1 MITRDD
7 YLILGSGVIGL
18 AIGIALLESDSHL
31 RVRIVEKEIKSGLHA
46 SGRNSGVLHAGF
58 YYSPDSLKARFCKEG
73 NSALRKLASKH
84 GIPVKNVGK
93 VVVAK
98 NDEEAIRL
106 GQLFERGLT
115 NGVDLEIHD
124 AEKLSKFEPLA
135 RTFSR
140 FIWSPTT
147 SIASPSAIIEALEDE
162 FRNLG
167 GKISYGQKIELEEIC
182 GEIRD
187 RSNTFEAKHFIN
199 AAGAHAERISKSVG
213 VGLEFSMI
221 PFMGK
226 YRTVNQSALPIRT
239 LVYPVPHKINP
250 FLGTH
255 LTLTMNGKVKIGP
268 SAIPIFGREQYSMYS
283 GWNMNDFHQSVIGI
297 TALARGQSHGLW
309 EMTKSEFPN
318 LFTANLVK
326 ESSKL
331 VEDVLKI
338 KKWAKKPPGIRAQLV
353 HLPSGTLEQDF
364 IVLSH
369 LNSTHVLNAVSP
381 GWTSA
386 LPFARFIVENIDKTQ
401 GVTK

>member
-1 MITRDD
+1 MSSRDD

-18 AIGIALLESDSHL
+18 AIGIALLEADSRL
-31 RVRIVEKEIKSGLHA
+31 RVRIVEKEFKSGLHA

-73 NSALRKLASKH
+73 NSELKKIASKH
-84 GIPVKNVGK
+84 GVPVKSVGK

-98 NDEEAIRL
+98 NEEEAVRL

-115 NGVDLEIHD
+115 NGVDLEIYD
-124 AEKLSKFEPLA
+124 ADKLSKFEPLA
-135 RTFSR
+135 RTCSR

-147 SIASPSAIIEALEDE
+147 SIASPSAIVEALEDE

-167 GKISYGQKIELEEIC
+167 GKISYGQKIELKEIC
-182 GEIRD
+182 GEVRD
-187 RSNTFEAKHFIN
+187 QTNTFEAKHFIN
-199 AAGAHAERISKSVG
+199 AAGAHAERISKSIG

-226 YRTVNQSALPIRT
+226 YKTVNQSALPIRT

-283 GWNMNDFHQSVIGI
+283 GWNINDFYQSVRGI
-297 TALARGQSHGLW
+297 SALARGESHSLW

-318 LFTANLVK
+318 LFTSNLVK

-331 VEDVLKI
+331 VGDVLKV

-386 LPFARFIVENIDKTQ
+386 LPFARFIVENLDKTK

>member
-1 MITRDD
+1 MVSRDD
-7 YLILGSGVIGL
+7 YLILGSGVMGL
-18 AIGIALLESDSHL
+18 AIGIALLESESRL
-31 RVRIVEKEIKSGLHA
+31 CVRIVEKEFKSGLHA

-84 GIPVKNVGK
+84 GVPVKNVGK

-98 NDEEAIRL
+98 NEEEARRL
-106 GQLFERGLT
+106 GELFERGLT
-115 NGVDLEIHD
+115 NGVDLEIHS

-135 RTFSR
+135 RTTSK

-147 SIASPSAIIEALEDE
+147 AIASPLHIIDALEKE
-162 FRNLG
+162 FIGLG
-167 GKISYGQKIELEEIC
+167 GKISYGHNIELVEIS

-187 RSNTFEAKHFIN
+187 SSNSFEAKYFIN
-199 AAGAHAERISKSVG
+199 AAGAHAERISRSVG
-213 VGLEFSMI
+213 VGLEFATI
-221 PFMGK
+221 PFMGI
-226 YRTVNQSALPIRT
+226 YRTADHRYLPLRT

-255 LTLTMNGKVKIGP
+255 FTLTLNGLVKIGP
-268 SAIPIFGREQYSMYS
+268 SAIPILGREQYSLFS
-283 GWNMNDFHQSVIGI
+283 GWDSKDFYQSIVGI
-297 TALARGQSHGLW
+297 RSLAKGQSHSLR
-309 EMTKSEFPN
+309 EMIKSEFPN
-318 LFTANLVK
+318 LFTASLVK

-331 VEDVLKI
+331 VENVLKI

-386 LPFARFIVENIDKTQ
+386 LPFARFIVEHLKFPK
-401 GVTK
+401 GGSE